1 MSLNQ
6 LVLCGRL
13 TRDAELRGNGKNICA
28 SSTLA
33 VNRDV
38 KYEGKPEADFIPF
51 VIFGEK
57 RAETFAKYTRKGSRV
72 NLRGRLES
80 GSYDGQ
86 NGGKVYTYTLN
97 VESFDF
103 LDSSSQNEQA
113 SAQGQQSASRSQYA
127 QSQAT
132 SPQFAQSQYTQASG
146 GQVQQQAS
154 APLPQQP
161 QFDSQA
167 GQSQGGFD
175 AFPDFPTDDKLPW
188 EQ

>member
-113 SAQGQQSASRSQYA
+113 TGQQSASRGQYA
-127 QSQAT
+127 QSQAA

-175 AFPDFPTDDKLPW
+175 AFPDFPADDKLPW